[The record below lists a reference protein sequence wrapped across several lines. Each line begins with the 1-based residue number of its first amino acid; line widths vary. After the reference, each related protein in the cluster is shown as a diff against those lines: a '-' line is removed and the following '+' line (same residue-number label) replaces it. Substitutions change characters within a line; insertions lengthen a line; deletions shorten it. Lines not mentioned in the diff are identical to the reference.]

1 MGNKRLL
8 FVADAFLG
16 GGVEIVML
24 RLARQM
30 IILGFE
36 VHILFI
42 RNSNFKFEVPE
53 GVKVHY
59 YFDKHESFIKKS
71 FIVPFE
77 YIRFKRFYLNLE
89 NELGSFFACVS
100 NQPYSS
106 SILIK
111 SGIRNVFFVI
121 HSSVELQLKNAISRK
136 DLPSLLRFI
145 RLKYWFSLLNKKKII
160 CVSQGI
166 KEEILKQKRI
176 RPIDIHSIYN
186 AFDKEYIISRSQEI
200 NVDIPKE
207 DYLIWVGRFS
217 KEKNP
222 ELFLKAFSLM
232 KNKKI
237 LAVML
242 CENKAS
248 AAKVACSLGINDRV
262 ILPDFQQNPFPW
274 IVASKA
280 LVLSSDFEGLPTV
293 LIEALICGTPII
305 STRCMCK
312 DDEILSGS
320 LSRFLVP
327 KNNPAELS
335 CAMDNILLNPPSKKE
350 LYAAPILNDI
360 SSIEVAR
367 QYIRVIYGVEND
379 NNINS
384 IE

>member
-16 GGVEIVML
+16 GGVEIVIL
-24 RLARQM
+24 RLAKQM
-30 IILGFE
+30 IFFGFE

-42 RNSNFKFEVPE
+42 RNSDFKYEIPK
-53 GVKVHY
+53 GVIVHY
-59 YFDKHESFIKKS
+59 YFGGHESFINRA
-71 FIVPFE
+71 FINPFE

-89 NELGSFFACVS
+89 IEFGKFDACIS

-111 SGIRNVFFVI
+111 AGVRNIFFVI
-121 HSSVELQLKNAISRK
+121 HSSVELQLKNTISK
-136 DLPSLLRFI
+136 KNLPSLLRFV
-145 RLKYWFSLLNKKKII
+145 RLRYWFSLLNEKKII

-166 KEEILKQKRI
+166 KEEILNKKRI
-176 RPIDIHSIYN
+176 KPSEIYAIYN

-200 NVDIPKE
+200 NVGVPKE
-207 DYLIWVGRFS
+207 DYFIWVGRFS

-222 ELFLKAFSLM
+222 ELFLQAFSLM

-242 CENKAS
+242 CENKAA
-248 AAKVACSLGINDRV
+248 AAKVACDLGVNDRV

-274 IVASKA
+274 IVSSKA

-327 KNNPAELS
+327 TNNSAELS
-335 CAMDNILLNPPSKKE
+335 RAMEKIIVNPPLKNE
-350 LYAAPILNDI
+350 LHAAPILHDI
-360 SSIEVAR
+360 SSVEVAR
-367 QYIRVIYGVEND
+367 EYIRVIYGVEND
-379 NNINS
+379 NNINCT
-384 IE
+384 E

>member
-1 MGNKRLL
+1 
-8 FVADAFLG
+8 
-16 GGVEIVML
+16 
-24 RLARQM
+24 
-30 IILGFE
+30 
-36 VHILFI
+36 
-42 RNSNFKFEVPE
+42 
-53 GVKVHY
+53 
-59 YFDKHESFIKKS
+59 
-71 FIVPFE
+71 
-77 YIRFKRFYLNLE
+77 
-89 NELGSFFACVS
+89 
-100 NQPYSS
+100 
-106 SILIK
+106 
-111 SGIRNVFFVI
+111 
-121 HSSVELQLKNAISRK
+121 
-136 DLPSLLRFI
+136 
-145 RLKYWFSLLNKKKII
+145 YWFSLLNKKKII

-166 KEEILKQKRI
+166 KEEILKEKRI
-176 RPIDIHSIYN
+176 KPIEIHAIYN

-200 NVDIPKE
+200 NVGIPKE

-222 ELFLKAFSLM
+222 ELFLQAFSLM

-237 LAVML
+237 FAVML
-242 CENKAS
+242 CENKVS
-248 AAKVACSLGINDRV
+248 AAKVACNLGINDRV

-327 KNNPAELS
+327 KNNPDELS
-335 CAMDNILLNPPSKKE
+335 CAMDKIILNPPLKNE
-350 LYAAPILNDI
+350 LHAAPILNNI

-384 IE
+384 TE